1 METAEAV
8 AVERLQHQKHNRGD
22 DGHVGQ
28 RASHVIGETGG
39 CGRDRTRGTPSG
51 SARTLRTCCSIGDL
65 CSTDWTKN
73 HRGLLRETTGKLSER
88 SSWRNGGPLRFRAP
102 PIFVLPS

>member
-39 CGRDRTRGTPSG
+39 CGGDRTRGTPSG

-88 SSWRNGGPLRFRAP
+88 SSWRNGGARHFWGPRFFFSP
-102 PIFVLPS
+102 T